1 MYLLTR
7 LEFNGALNDAGSL
20 VTQCYIT
27 GICYTLH
34 TVLIKRHTR
43 VVNCV
48 VSIKLYFYG
57 FEKIYIYIL
66 LNDLITFNE
75 FR

>member
-7 LEFNGALNDAGSL
+7 LEFNGGLNDAGSL
-20 VTQCYIT
+20 VKQCYIT
-27 GICYTLH
+27 GICCTLH
-34 TVLIKRHTR
+34 TVLIKCHTR
-43 VVNCV
+43 VLYCV

-57 FEKIYIYIL
+57 FENIYIYYS
-66 LNDLITFNE
+66 NDLITFNE